1 MEENTGAREPEEQAA
16 TTRCG
21 WELSHEHR
29 RQDWPDPQTEP
40 YEPAQDELDLL
51 QSQVPGHRWNG
62 WRRLTGDEDYFAA
75 CSCGWR
81 STETGDVS
89 PMLRQVQEHLDAVR
103 VVRGWR
109 PAPRTAQAPGLEGQ
123 EHEASQQPLR
133 QVRMR
138 ELEATVESQQQRL
151 SQALEHSTDLL
162 AASEDQADRLAA
174 ALKHAAARVAQEPA
188 KTEASVRRAATLQC
202 RADHAKEVRNH
213 IIAAARALAAI
224 AEEVALLNRDRETGH
239 DKAVGWIYGERL
251 LQATEAQ
258 PSSGTAHDK

>member
-1 MEENTGAREPEEQAA
+1 MDENTRAREPQEQAA
-16 TTRCG
+16 ETRRQ
-21 WELSHEHR
+21 WELSYGHR
-29 RQDWPDPQTEP
+29 RQDWPDPLREP

-51 QSQVPGHRWNG
+51 QCQVPGHRWNG

-81 STETGDVS
+81 STETDYVS

-109 PAPRTAQAPGLEGQ
+109 PAARTAQAPGLAGQ
-123 EHEASQQPLR
+123 QHDASQHPLR
-133 QVRMR
+133 EERMR
-138 ELEATVESQQQRL
+138 ELDVAVQSQQQRL

-188 KTEASVRRAATLQC
+188 RTEASMRRAEGLHR
-202 RADHAKEVRNH
+202 RAGRAREVRDH
-213 IIAAARALAAI
+213 IIAAAGALAAI
-224 AEEVALLNRDRETGH
+224 AEEVVLLSRDRETGPGT
-239 DKAVGWIYGERL
+239 AVDSIYGEPL
-251 LQATEAQ
+251 LQATKAH
-258 PSSGTAHDK
+258 PSSGTAHDQ